1 MSSRNRQSR
10 NPNRNSSSSTQGE
23 EAQLWSLIKDEIRE
37 LVDSIN
43 NSNDQIR
50 AILAQ
55 DALIAQSLEAS
66 KEKSEAGEEPDMAA
80 LEHAF
85 DTLIRAGVGGAD
97 LSKQKL
103 SDVIEHVTVL
113 RALTKAREESEGVV
127 HSSHGVGTPG
137 PHSSSAGRDR
147 NSSSLLGSGGR
158 SSSGRGHGGK
168 GGDRGGDREGRDT
181 RDRDR
186 GEKEKEKGDKEGKDR
201 DRNSERLGDKLA
213 ADKSERGDKH
223 SDRDLSSMYD
233 FDGAG
238 DSPAP
243 SPLSS
248 HTRKLGANNTTAG
261 SDRASTAARDSVP
274 PRDTPSKDS
283 VPPEPNT
290 SISTSNGTTTSA
302 PTTAGATQRSK
313 VTFHKGQDVVFKPKP
328 SRDHES
334 TEWML
339 GRVQQVLGEGKS
351 RRYRVQDA
359 DPDLDP
365 DQRAEYRTS
374 ASSMIPVPAA
384 GEKEKKLPKLDKGKT
399 VLALYPDSTTFYKA
413 EVMGVEAEGEGEGK
427 ERVKLRF
434 EGEETS
440 GTLQLVER
448 RFVVEYR
455 A

>member
-23 EAQLWSLIKDEIRE
+23 EAQIWSQIKDEIRE

-43 NSNDQIR
+43 TSNDQIR

-55 DALIAQSLEAS
+55 DSLIAKSREAQAS
-66 KEKSEAGEEPDMAA
+66 KENSSNAEDKTDIAA
-80 LEHAF
+80 LEQTL

-97 LSKQKL
+97 ISKQKL
-103 SDVIEHVTVL
+103 QEVIEHVMVL
-113 RALTKAREESEGVV
+113 RALVKAREESEGVV
-127 HSSHGVGTPG
+127 HSVGTPG
-137 PHSSSAGRDR
+137 PHSGSAGRDR

-158 SSSGRGHGGK
+158 SSSARGHAGGK
-168 GGDRGGDREGRDT
+168 GDRGGDREGRGD

-186 GEKEKEKGDKEGKDR
+186 DKDR
-201 DRNSERLGDKLA
+201 
-213 ADKSERGDKH
+213 DKH

-238 DSPAP
+238 DSPVP

-248 HTRKLGANNTTAG
+248 HTRKLGGANTTAG
-261 SDRASTAARDSVP
+261 SDRASTARDSVP

-290 SISTSNGTTTSA
+290 STTSNGTTSA
-302 PTTAGATQRSK
+302 GPTTAGATQRAK
-313 VTFHKGQDVVFKPKP
+313 VIFHKGQDVVFKPKASP
-328 SRDHES
+328 ASGSET

-339 GRVQQVLGEGKS
+339 GRVQQVSGEGKS

-365 DQRAEYRTS
+365 DQRVEYRTS
-374 ASSMIPVPAA
+374 ASSMIPIPAA
-384 GEKEKKLPKLDKGKT
+384 GEEEKKLPKLEKGKV

-413 EVMGVEAEGEGEGK
+413 EVMGTEAEGEGEGK
-427 ERVKLRF
+427 QRVKLRF
-434 EGEETS
+434 EGEENS